1 LPVPKLTIKRSVSK
15 DLRALPKD
23 VKGRTALSILELS
36 TTPLPQG
43 AEKLK
48 GYQRMYRMR
57 IGDYRI
63 VYEVAGDELII
74 IAVSHRKDVYR
85 DLK

>member
-1 LPVPKLTIKRSVSK
+1 MPKQTIKRSVLK
-15 DLRALPKD
+15 DVRALPKD
-23 VKGRTALSILELS
+23 VKGRAALSILELT

-48 GYQRMYRMR
+48 GYKRMYRIR
-57 IGDYRI
+57 VGDYRI

-74 IAVSHRKDVYR
+74 IAVSHRKDIYP
-85 DLK
+85 DLE